1 MPFMKIY
8 TPGVGWIIMSIISS
22 EVWQLYE
29 GLSYSLTNN
38 VDMGYSATDAV
49 NIIEKHATLIQL
61 LC

>member
-1 MPFMKIY
+1 MKIY

-29 GLSYSLTNN
+29 GLSYSFTNN